1 MGGTLID
8 FQDGNFEA
16 MMNAANWQTA
26 FYNNTE
32 FNTPNRVQWERRTP
46 PGKSALVL
54 SLCEF
59 VFVWGGIL
67 SLLHRALCP
76 NISYLSFFHHH
87 NVNLPDHFVM
97 LNADIALV
105 RDLSGFIGNEDGQV
119 SQCNFRAAPRC
130 PHAVETFDIAAE
142 YKHDNVK
149 FLEDFQSVFTKMIEA
164 GSDTSQGCSLPPCPL
179 PGTFT
184 ESPSS
189 SPTLPRPTS
198 APSLPQPSS
207 SPTPKPTRTPAIAIV
222 TEQEYD
228 AIDADI
234 AALSAAFGNDDLSR
248 GHFLGGIVRL
258 VAHGKSIIECSHIN
272 SNILELTNL
281 SLLFRL
287 YGF

>member
-8 FQDGNFEA
+8 FQNGNFEA

-32 FNTPNRVQWERRTP
+32 FSTPNRVQWERRAP
-46 PGKSALVL
+46 
-54 SLCEF
+54 
-59 VFVWGGIL
+59 
-67 SLLHRALCP
+67 
-76 NISYLSFFHHH
+76 
-87 NVNLPDHFVM
+87 PDHFVM

-105 RDLSGFIGNEDGQV
+105 RDLSGFIDNEDGQV

-142 YKHDNVK
+142 YKHDNAK

-164 GSDTSQGCSLPPCPL
+164 GSDTSEGCLVPPCPL

-184 ESPSS
+184 EIPSS
-189 SPTLPRPTS
+189 SPTLPQPTS
-198 APSLPQPSS
+198 APSLPQPSF

-258 VAHGKSIIECSHIN
+258 VAHGKS
-272 SNILELTNL
+272 TVK
-281 SLLFRL
+281 
-287 YGF
+287 